1 MWLIIESNHTQIE
14 LAHLPLCASRLSGD
28 TFERTY
34 RREQKKCNLYLWK
47 DLNATKFYYI
57 EISKKSEKVGL
68 KLETSAHGTISSF
81 FKHCRRIKMR
91 KYLHITKA
99 TADMENKVF
108 VKKDVDGQSRWKQKQ
123 VQWLQKKMETIFLH
137 REILKKPKPQ
147 LCEKKKRYCIRTVP
161 PDLVILKN
169 IEDFQ

>member
-28 TFERTY
+28 TFKRTY

-57 EISKKSEKVGL
+57 EISKKSEKVGI

-91 KYLHITKA
+91 NYLHITKA

-108 VKKDVDGQSRWKQKQ
+108 VKKDVDGESRWKQNQ
-123 VQWLQKKMETIFLH
+123 VQWLQKKMETIFYT
-137 REILKKPKPQ
+137 
-147 LCEKKKRYCIRTVP
+147 EKSSRNQNLSYVKRRKDTAFVQFHLIW
-161 PDLVILKN
+161 
-169 IEDFQ
+169 

>member
-57 EISKKSEKVGL
+57 EISKKSEKVGI

-108 VKKDVDGQSRWKQKQ
+108 VKKDVDGESRWKQNQ
-123 VQWLQKKMETIFLH
+123 VQWLQKKMETIFYT
-137 REILKKPKPQ
+137 
-147 LCEKKKRYCIRTVP
+147 EKSSRNQNLSYVKRRKDTAFVQFHLIW
-161 PDLVILKN
+161 
-169 IEDFQ
+169 